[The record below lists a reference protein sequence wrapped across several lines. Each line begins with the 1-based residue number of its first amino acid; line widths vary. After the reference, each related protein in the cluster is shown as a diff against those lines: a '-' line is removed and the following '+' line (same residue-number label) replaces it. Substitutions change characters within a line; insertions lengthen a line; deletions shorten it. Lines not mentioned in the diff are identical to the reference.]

1 MSVVGVQAGSDS
13 VLAVSRIGHGGSNEE
28 LHRPVVAQ
36 STAVLS
42 RADDFDCRAV
52 IALNNTGVSL
62 LERGAFPQALQ
73 TFKDSIAVL
82 KRVLRG
88 RRPSSLHDNRDAE
101 VQNMLDLAEKR
112 LASSFLPNSSTS
124 CWPLASVYTV
134 SHDGTTFSALPIT
147 ADHIYSFEYI
157 PVRIECTTADLPFH
171 SGNVTSAI
179 LRRRDADFESSL
191 VLYNFAL
198 AHLSLADDVLR
209 RRAMIPMEQSQQR
222 AIQYARTLRQH
233 AMRLL
238 RMVYGILISSDAVR
252 FPSQAGVVI
261 RYLWMEEAQLTLT
274 CLCLARINAHCTE
287 EHETSY
293 RLSLAVH
300 AWPDWRFRLAVLL
313 GSAAGWSD
321 LTAGPPPNC
330 KHPLE
335 MPMGRRPPLD
345 QSMTVARAA

>member
-1 MSVVGVQAGSDS
+1 MVGVQATAGSDS

-28 LHRPVVAQ
+28 LHRPLVAQ
-36 STAVLS
+36 SMAVRS

-88 RRPSSLHDNRDAE
+88 RRPSSQNNRDAE
-101 VQNMLDLAEKR
+101 VQNMLDSAEKR
-112 LASSFLPNSSTS
+112 LASSFLPTSSTS
-124 CWPLASVYTV
+124 CWPLASIYTV
-134 SHDGTTFSALPIT
+134 SHDGTTFSGLPIT

-171 SGNVTSAI
+171 ISDVTSGI
-179 LRRRDADFESSL
+179 LRRRDADFESAL

-209 RRAMIPMEQSQQR
+209 RWAMLPMEQSQQR
-222 AIQYARTLRQH
+222 AIRYAHTLRQH

-274 CLCLARINAHCTE
+274 CLCLARINAHRAE

-300 AWPDWRFRLAVLL
+300 AWQDWRFRLAVLL
-313 GSAAGWSD
+313 GSADGWSD
-321 LTAGPPPNC
+321 TTAGPLPKF

-335 MPMGRRPPLD
+335 RPVGRRPPLD
-345 QSMTVARAA
+345 QSMPVARAA